1 MYETVIVQSEGL
13 IKGIIIK
20 NRLGRNGRVFVD
32 VTRNFDI
39 CSIRS
44 TIEILL
50 LFPRDE
56 TNGVTRNNFV

>member
-20 NRLGRNGRVFVD
+20 NRLGRNDRVFVD

-39 CSIRS
+39 CSTRS

-56 TNGVTRNNFV
+56 TSEWCNEE

>member
-56 TNGVTRNNFV
+56 TSEWCNEE